1 MYDVIKCLRMKQ
13 EIHFTKQFGKEI
25 HSGNDFWSVNVTLQ
39 KKGIYQEILQ
49 KHTLFGENLAQ
60 I

>member
-1 MYDVIKCLRMKQ
+1 MKQ
-13 EIHFTKQFGKEI
+13 EIHFAKQFGKEI